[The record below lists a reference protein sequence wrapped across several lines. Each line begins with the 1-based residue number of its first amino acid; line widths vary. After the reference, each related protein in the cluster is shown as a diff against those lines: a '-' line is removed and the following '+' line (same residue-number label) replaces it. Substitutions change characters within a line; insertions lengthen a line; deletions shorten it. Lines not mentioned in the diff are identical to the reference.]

1 MAKKPLFANPLNYR
15 NLGEKEKD
23 LKWDVLRCFDP
34 YESFIY
40 NYMEYLDD
48 IQENFN
54 VSWEKVPKDDIE
66 DLPNLPEEGI
76 AVRIFDDEIDSD
88 IDEKI
93 DRFLDMI
100 DEEIVYF
107 DSSSKKHRR
116 LEVIRIY
123 PEEEIL
129 FLEKIPKGPR
139 LFPDN
144 FSYKSYREKEA
155 IKMLMNKPQP
165 HHLSLLKLSKPVEED
180 ESIFPDFELPN
191 IKKWNILTN
200 NHIKGIRVQRKMVKK
215 ALGTPD
221 FAILEGPPGSGKT
234 TVISEIILQMISR
247 GERILL
253 AGSTHVSVDNV
264 LEKIIKDHLDKVVP
278 LRVNSGGRYL
288 PDDIRQFTY
297 KNIVK
302 TKKEEILG
310 KLQLLGNDMSP
321 AQNEWFKLIQSDE
334 ADEVLENIIMDSVN
348 LVCGTTIGVLQHHE
362 IKNSIK
368 NTPAIFDCMI
378 LDEASKTTFS
388 EFLVPALYAKKWIIS
403 GDPRQL
409 SPYVER
415 SMITQNIRAEIE
427 DALKDSKLDYDD
439 VERLCLGAFNFMKNK
454 EKDKRTFEI
463 KDIKNNAG
471 VFLPV
476 EDGKEIYAEK
486 LVEHLSEVGYDKPNI
501 YDGIENSDLDPKNR
515 GLHYDTSEMIIEPID
530 ILKDYKQYI
539 PGGLYP
545 FDEKA
550 DIFPNHRRKTE
561 YHKHNSGI
569 KHWHYPWDYVYKS
582 NDKSLDDQIAWR
594 IIRFYETKEDEEM
607 RESYGKDIKALLP
620 HWSLEQDKDEEKIKI
635 HQKLIDTVFKIRS
648 ICLPSIVECL
658 LEGNNLDILAGEIVL
673 KNGLPPADKEKRHC
687 LLEYQHRMHPD
698 ISKYPREMVYL
709 DENGEPVGMYDGKIK
724 RSWDYKKYKS
734 RIVWISPKRG
744 KEKYKR
750 KSKYNPGEIK
760 ELFRELDSFKK
771 FARKHKSERKSGLWD
786 VAIISMYKG
795 QTKKILKRLR
805 KKYNKKSGH
814 RFVDKKNNVNIFV
827 GNVDSMQG
835 READIIFLSLVRTKK
850 IGFLDNYNRI
860 NVAITRARYQLVII
874 GDQNFFKNHRRS
886 NLLIVKLAKKI
897 SGEIDIGYDPEE
909 IPLPIDEISQYDP
922 EKKEKYDAVIESI
935 EILEKEISEIF
946 DSYNDSKRRIG
957 AWHNGD
963 KDIDIDQAHRDKD
976 KYKKIIKTEIDS
988 KKDKKYK
995 LIKRKRKLEKEL
1007 RG

>member
-1 MAKKPLFANPLNYR
+1 
-15 NLGEKEKD
+15 
-23 LKWDVLRCFDP
+23 
-34 YESFIY
+34 
-40 NYMEYLDD
+40 
-48 IQENFN
+48 
-54 VSWEKVPKDDIE
+54 
-66 DLPNLPEEGI
+66 
-76 AVRIFDDEIDSD
+76 
-88 IDEKI
+88 
-93 DRFLDMI
+93 
-100 DEEIVYF
+100 
-107 DSSSKKHRR
+107 
-116 LEVIRIY
+116 
-123 PEEEIL
+123 
-129 FLEKIPKGPR
+129 
-139 LFPDN
+139 
-144 FSYKSYREKEA
+144 
-155 IKMLMNKPQP
+155 
-165 HHLSLLKLSKPVEED
+165 
-180 ESIFPDFELPN
+180 
-191 IKKWNILTN
+191 
-200 NHIKGIRVQRKMVKK
+200 MVKK

-264 LEKIIKDHLDKVVP
+264 LEMIIDNNLDKVVP
-278 LRVNSGGRYL
+278 LRVVSGGRYL
-288 PDDIRQFTY
+288 PEDIRQFTY
-297 KNIVK
+297 DNIVK
-302 TKKEEILG
+302 TKKKEIVNNLQRLG
-310 KLQLLGNDMSP
+310 SNITP
-321 AQNEWFKLIQSDE
+321 AQKEWFELMQGNH
-334 ADEVLENIIMDSVN
+334 ADEILENIIMDSVN

-368 NTPAIFDCMI
+368 NTPPIFDCMI

-415 SMITQNIRAEIE
+415 SMIKQNIKCELE
-427 DALKDSKLDYDD
+427 NTLQHSKLNYDD

-463 KDIKNNAG
+463 KNIKNNAG

-476 EDGKEIYAEK
+476 EDGKEIYAKK
-486 LVEHLSEVGYDKPNI
+486 LIEHLSELGYKQPIIHN
-501 YDGIENSDLDPKNR
+501 GIENTNLSSKNR
-515 GLHYDTSEMIIEPID
+515 GIHYDTYDIIIEPID

-545 FDEKA
+545 FDEQA
-550 DIFPNHRRKTE
+550 DIFPDHRRKTK
-561 YHKHNSGI
+561 YHKKNSGI
-569 KHWHYPWDYVYKS
+569 KHWYYPWDSVYNGK
-582 NDKSLDDQIAWR
+582 DKSLEDEIAWR
-594 IIRFYETKEDEEM
+594 IIRFYETKDDEDM
-607 RESYGKDIKALLP
+607 REIYGKDIKALLP
-620 HWSLEQDKDEEKIKI
+620 HWSLERDKEDERIKI
-635 HQKLIDTVFKIRS
+635 HQQLMDTVFKIRS

-658 LEGNNLDILAGEIVL
+658 LEGNDLDILNGEIVL

-698 ISKYPREMVYL
+698 ISKYPRNMVYL

-724 RSWDYKKYKS
+724 RPWDYKKYKS

-750 KSKYNPGEIK
+750 KSKYNPSEIK
-760 ELFRELDSFKK
+760 ELFRELESFKK
-771 FARKHKSERKSGLWD
+771 FARKHKSDRESGLWD

-795 QTKKILKRLR
+795 QTKTILKRLR
-805 KKYNKKSGH
+805 KKYDKKSGH

-835 READIIFLSLVRTKK
+835 READIVFLSLVRTDR

-909 IPLPIDEISQYDP
+909 IPLPIDKISKYDP
-922 EKKEKYDAVIESI
+922 EKKEKYDAITESI

-946 DSYNDSKRRIG
+946 DSYNDSKRRIE

-976 KYKKIIKTEIDS
+976 KYIEKIKTEIDS

-995 LIKRKRKLEKEL
+995 LIKRKRKLKKEL